1 MKIVKAL
8 KEFTFKGIYYEKNDD
23 VKVETLEELVKLN
36 EKGFITPQILKDY
49 QNFGKEDK
57 SKKIDLKKEE

>member
-8 KEFTFKGIYYEKNDD
+8 KEFTFKGAYYEKGDD

-36 EKGFITPQILKDY
+36 EKGFITPQTLKDY

-57 SKKIDLKKEE
+57 SKKFDLKKEE